1 MIVLEKLAIAAMSS
15 MLVWS
20 APGIAQTSSGAE
32 QQQEQDSLKIYFRT
46 GSAGVDSDQEPTLD
60 QAARLFREGSPIVMI
75 STGGADT
82 VGAPEDNLELSIE
95 RAQAVVDGLVARG
108 IPVERLQVL
117 GRGITDLAVKT
128 EAGVSSREN
137 RVVEITWR

>member
-1 MIVLEKLAIAAMSS
+1 MRALAGMGILAAALACSG
-15 MLVWS
+15 
-20 APGIAQTSSGAE
+20 PGIAQTASDVE
-32 QQQEQDSLKIYFRT
+32 QQLEQDSLKIFFRS
-46 GSAGVDSDQEPTLD
+46 GSAVVDADQESTLD

-75 STGGADT
+75 ATGGADT
-82 VGAPEDNLELSIE
+82 VGAPEGNLDLSIE

-117 GRGITDLAVKT
+117 GRGITELAVPT
-128 EAGVSSREN
+128 EDGVDNREN